1 MWASNTL
8 LVGDSRISHTAQY
21 LATISVT
28 LGGLLMGTGIG
39 YSSPAGPLLMS
50 NSTEGGSLQL
60 SEDQYNWFSSLMN
73 LGALVGGVL
82 GGFSINRLGRR
93 FTMLVSGPIY
103 LTGWALIGFGQNFA
117 TLVAGRM
124 VVGACICAT
133 CVVVPTYV
141 GEIASPDIR
150 GILGT
155 SYQFMIT
162 LGMLYVYTMGV
173 FVTNWRWLAALS
185 AVPAV
190 PYFLSVIFIHESH
203 TFLLAKG
210 KLEQATASLQH
221 FRGKHYDVQKEIN
234 MIQQSLE
241 DAKNNKPSLKEFLR
255 PHNLKPFVLCL
266 IIFVSIQMSGL
277 GPVLFNMSFI
287 FKASGAD
294 LDDNVSTAIVGVV
307 QILATALSCVLVD
320 KAGRKLLLIVSAA
333 AVSLSLLALAEYFYM
348 EERNSEWTAKTL
360 GWLPLT
366 SLVIFIAAFSIGLG
380 PVPWVLMGE
389 MFSPRVKS
397 ITTGIINM
405 AGWFAS
411 FVMTL
416 TFLPLRDVLHDDGV
430 YLLFACVAFCILLV
444 LFLALPETKGM
455 TLQEIT
461 AYFGGPKFD
470 STRRDPS
477 KKNDTENA

>member
-1 MWASNTL
+1 MPPSVSHNVPPCLQPRLPKSSIRLLPQTPMRNTPKVSTPPTLPNPSN
-8 LVGDSRISHTAQY
+8 VVEPSFHTPLPCDQNFRTSDMFAVVQF
-21 LATISVT
+21 T

-155 SYQFMIT
+155 SY
-162 LGMLYVYTMGV
+162 VYDNSGDVVRVHDGRVCYKLEMVGGS
-173 FVTNWRWLAALS
+173 L

-266 IIFVSIQMSGL
+266 TIFVSIQMSGL

-307 QILATALSCVLVD
+307 QILATALSGVLVD

-333 AVSLSLLALAEYFYM
+333 TVSLSL
-348 EERNSEWTAKTL
+348 
-360 GWLPLT
+360 
-366 SLVIFIAAFSIGLG
+366 
-380 PVPWVLMGE
+380 
-389 MFSPRVKS
+389 
-397 ITTGIINM
+397 
-405 AGWFAS
+405 
-411 FVMTL
+411 
-416 TFLPLRDVLHDDGV
+416 
-430 YLLFACVAFCILLV
+430 C
-444 LFLALPETKGM
+444 
-455 TLQEIT
+455 
-461 AYFGGPKFD
+461 
-470 STRRDPS
+470 
-477 KKNDTENA
+477 